1 MNDTRYGFS
10 TLLIVAVVA
19 VMLGAVAGG
28 AAGAFAGRQAAGDR
42 TPTSGSVATQ
52 LPAGTAPAATAEP
65 TLASSTATQTSQPAP
80 TPAIPIVTGDGA
92 SSGEPL
98 ADLITRLNPAV
109 VTVINKQVFAG
120 FFNSGGDLQ
129 PVGSGTGFVVSDDGY
144 IVTNNHVV
152 EGSSAIDVIFHDG
165 TSVEAQLIGTDPF
178 TDLAV
183 VKIDATVPGTV
194 PLGSSAALRPGDTV
208 VAIGS
213 ALGNYTN
220 TVTTG
225 VISALG
231 RRLEVDAGVTSE
243 NLIQHDAPINP
254 GNSGGPL
261 FNLTGEVIGVNTYAI
276 HQASDGRYADGLGFA
291 IASETVQQIASILI
305 AEGKVSRPYFGVS
318 YVALTPLVAGSE
330 GLPVDDGILVTSAPS
345 GGPARDGG
353 IVEGDIITSIN
364 GQQID
369 REHPFVNL
377 LYEFQPGD
385 TIDVEIYRRSTDAFV
400 VVPLTLEARRDGG

>member
-1 MNDTRYGFS
+1 MNVTRNELS

-19 VMLGAVAGG
+19 VLLGAVAGG
-28 AAGAFAGRQAAGDR
+28 IAGAFAGRQTAGNDAVTVANVAMR
-42 TPTSGSVATQ
+42 TPVQASPEATGEST
-52 LPAGTAPAATAEP
+52 PGVRGTAQG
-65 TLASSTATQTSQPAP
+65 SIP
-80 TPAIPIVTGDGA
+80 TPTAAIPIVTGDG
-92 SSGEPL
+92 STSGEPL
-98 ADLITRLNPAV
+98 ADLVTRLNPAV
-109 VTVINKQVFAG
+109 VTVINKQLFEG
-120 FFNSGGDLQ
+120 FFNSGADLQ
-129 PVGSGTGFVVSDDGY
+129 PVGSGTGFVFSDDGY

-152 EGSSAIDVIFHDG
+152 EGSNAIDVIFDDG

-183 VKIDATVPGTV
+183 LKIEDGVPGTV
-194 PLGSSAALRPGDTV
+194 ALGSTSALRPGDTV
-208 VAIGS
+208 IAIGS

-231 RRLEVDAGVTSE
+231 RRLEVDAGLNSE

-261 FNLTGEVIGVNTYAI
+261 FNLNGEVIGVNTYAI

-291 IASETVQQIASILI
+291 ITSETVQQIVTILI
-305 AEGKVSRPYFGVS
+305 AEGKVSRPYLGVS
-318 YVALTPLVAGSE
+318 YIEINPLIAGSE
-330 GLPVDDGILVTSAPS
+330 GLSIDYGILVTQAPS
-345 GGPARDGG
+345 GGPARDSG

-364 GQQID
+364 GQAID

-377 LYEFQPGD
+377 LYGFHPGD
-385 TIDVEIYRRSTDAFV
+385 TIDVELYRRSTNETIV
-400 VVPLTLEARRDGG
+400 LQLTLEERRE